1 MEKMKTEGGVTE
13 EKLLWW
19 KPWFNFKG
27 RFCIYFK
34 LNTATSSK
42 SLHVNKSI
50 ILSKYFNH
58 DFPHTGND
66 VWSSERNRSQQA
78 ETETAALK
86 FKWCQSLK
94 GKGVEPMLTEWKGD
108 TWVPVCPRV
117 CGNVNMRAKAQFP
130 KLLQASHSICSH
142 QGDGRHLS
150 IYELN
155 FIFCFRHSVCGVHR
169 VWGAFHFQ
177 WGLPGSG
184 ADKESHTHIGGESIS
199 NVRAVIGSSVFWTR
213 PKSSCLVSVGW
224 ATRSGQGLCGD
235 RCRGDLESQGLV
247 DP

>member
-1 MEKMKTEGGVTE
+1 MKTEGGVTE
-13 EKLLWW
+13 EKWLWW
-19 KPWFNFKG
+19 KLWFNFKG

-34 LNTATSSK
+34 LNTADSSK

-108 TWVPVCPRV
+108 TWVSVCPRV
-117 CGNVNMRAKAQFP
+117 SDCACVWECEHACESTVSQTPAGKPFH
-130 KLLQASHSICSH
+130 LLSP
-142 QGDGRHLS
+142 GGRSPLINLWIEFHFLLPTLS
-150 IYELN
+150 
-155 FIFCFRHSVCGVHR
+155 
-169 VWGAFHFQ
+169 VWGS
-177 WGLPGSG
+177 LS
-184 ADKESHTHIGGESIS
+184 
-199 NVRAVIGSSVFWTR
+199 VRRLSFPVRTSW
-213 PKSSCLVSVGW
+213 
-224 ATRSGQGLCGD
+224 
-235 RCRGDLESQGLV
+235 
-247 DP
+247 